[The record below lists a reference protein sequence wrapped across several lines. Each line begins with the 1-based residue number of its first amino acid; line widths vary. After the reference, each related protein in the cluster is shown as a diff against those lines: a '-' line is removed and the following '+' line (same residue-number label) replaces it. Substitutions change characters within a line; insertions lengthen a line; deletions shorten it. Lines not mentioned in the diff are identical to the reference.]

1 MSQKNKDDHNRLRS
15 RTIAFRMSPEEEAE
29 LNDRVKL
36 LGYRTKQDYLIYA
49 VRHNEVNAVGNAQM
63 LVQFRKDLREILT
76 ELKRLNSVSE
86 MDEELMTPVRTML
99 EILRAFQEQPK
110 KQEKQPVMQE
120 TQYSKMMH
128 LQKLEKLMAERKKQ
142 YE

>member
-49 VRHNEVNAVGNAQM
+49 VLHNEVNAVGNAQM

-76 ELKRLNSVSE
+76 ELKRLDSASE
-86 MDEELMTPVRTML
+86 MEEELMTPVRTML
-99 EILRAFQEQPK
+99 EILRAFQEQTK

-120 TQYSKMMH
+120 TQYNKMMH
-128 LQKLEKLMAERKKQ
+128 LQKLERLMAERKKQ

>member
-49 VRHNEVNAVGNAQM
+49 VLHNEVNAVGNAQM

-76 ELKRLNSVSE
+76 ELKRLDSASE
-86 MDEELMTPVRTML
+86 MEELMTPVRTML

-110 KQEKQPVMQE
+110 KQGKQPVMQE

-128 LQKLEKLMAERKKQ
+128 LQKLERLMAERKRQ

>member
-49 VRHNEVNAVGNAQM
+49 VLHNGVNAVGNAQM
-63 LVQFRKDLREILT
+63 LVQFRNDLREILT
-76 ELKRLNSVSE
+76 ELKRLDSASE
-86 MDEELMTPVRTML
+86 MEEELMTPVRTML

-120 TQYSKMMH
+120 TQYNKMMH
-128 LQKLEKLMAERKKQ
+128 LQKLERLMAERKKQ

>member
-49 VRHNEVNAVGNAQM
+49 VLHNEVNAVGNAQM
-63 LVQFRKDLREILT
+63 LVQFRNDLREILT
-76 ELKRLNSVSE
+76 ELKRLDSASE
-86 MDEELMTPVRTML
+86 MEEELMTPVRTML

-120 TQYSKMMH
+120 TQYNKMMH
-128 LQKLEKLMAERKKQ
+128 LQKLERLMAERKKQ

>member
-1 MSQKNKDDHNRLRS
+1 
-15 RTIAFRMSPEEEAE
+15 
-29 LNDRVKL
+29 
-36 LGYRTKQDYLIYA
+36 
-49 VRHNEVNAVGNAQM
+49 M

-99 EILRAFQEQPK
+99 EILQAFQEKPK
-110 KQEKQPVMQE
+110 KQGKQPVMQE

-128 LQKLEKLMAERKKQ
+128 LQKLERLMAERKRQ

>member
-49 VRHNEVNAVGNAQM
+49 VLHNEVNAVGNAQM
-63 LVQFRKDLREILT
+63 LVQFRNDLREILT
-76 ELKRLNSVSE
+76 ELKRLDSASE
-86 MDEELMTPVRTML
+86 MEEELMTPVRTML

-110 KQEKQPVMQE
+110 KQGKQPVMQE
-120 TQYSKMMH
+120 TQYNKMMH
-128 LQKLEKLMAERKKQ
+128 LQKLERLMAERKKQ

>member
-49 VRHNEVNAVGNAQM
+49 VLHNEVNAVGNALM

-120 TQYSKMMH
+120 TQYCKMMH
-128 LQKLEKLMAERKKQ
+128 LQKLERLMAERKRQ

>member
-49 VRHNEVNAVGNAQM
+49 VLHNEVNAVGNALM

-76 ELKRLNSVSE
+76 ELKG
-86 MDEELMTPVRTML
+86 
-99 EILRAFQEQPK
+99 
-110 KQEKQPVMQE
+110 
-120 TQYSKMMH
+120 
-128 LQKLEKLMAERKKQ
+128 
-142 YE
+142 

>member
-49 VRHNEVNAVGNAQM
+49 VLHNEVNAVGNAQM

-76 ELKRLNSVSE
+76 ELKRLDSASE
-86 MDEELMTPVRTML
+86 MEELMTPVRTML

-110 KQEKQPVMQE
+110 KQGKQPVMQE
-120 TQYSKMMH
+120 TQYNKMMH
-128 LQKLEKLMAERKKQ
+128 LQKLERLMAERKKQ

>member
-49 VRHNEVNAVGNAQM
+49 VLHNEVNAVGNAQM
-63 LVQFRKDLREILT
+63 LVQFRNDLREILT
-76 ELKRLNSVSE
+76 ELKRLDSASE
-86 MDEELMTPVRTML
+86 MEEELMTPVRTML
-99 EILRAFQEQPK
+99 EILRAFQEQTK

-120 TQYSKMMH
+120 TQYNKMMH
-128 LQKLEKLMAERKKQ
+128 LQKLERLMAERKKL

>member
-36 LGYRTKQDYLIYA
+36 LGYRTKQDYMIYA
-49 VRHNEVNAVGNAQM
+49 VLHNEVNAVGNAQM
-63 LVQFRKDLREILT
+63 LVQFRNDLREILT
-76 ELKRLNSVSE
+76 ELKRLNRASE

-99 EILRAFQEQPK
+99 EILKAFQEKPK

-120 TQYSKMMH
+120 TQYNKMMH
-128 LQKLEKLMAERKKQ
+128 LQKLERLMAERKKQ

>member
-49 VRHNEVNAVGNAQM
+49 VLLEENTQI
-63 LVQFRKDLREILT
+63 QKEIMA
-76 ELKRLNSVSE
+76 R
-86 MDEELMTPVRTML
+86 M
-99 EILRAFQEQPK
+99 
-110 KQEKQPVMQE
+110 KQ
-120 TQYSKMMH
+120 
-128 LQKLEKLMAERKKQ
+128 
-142 YE
+142 

>member
-49 VRHNEVNAVGNAQM
+49 VLHNEVNAVGNALM

-99 EILRAFQEQPK
+99 EILQA
-110 KQEKQPVMQE
+110 
-120 TQYSKMMH
+120 KMMH
-128 LQKLEKLMAERKKQ
+128 LQKLERLMAERKRQ

>member
-49 VRHNEVNAVGNAQM
+49 VLHNEVNAVGNAQM
-63 LVQFRKDLREILT
+63 LVQFRNDLREILT
-76 ELKRLNSVSE
+76 ELKRLDSASE
-86 MDEELMTPVRTML
+86 MEEELMTPVRTML
-99 EILRAFQEQPK
+99 EILRAFQEQTK

-128 LQKLEKLMAERKKQ
+128 LQKLERLMAERKRQ

>member
-36 LGYRTKQDYLIYA
+36 LGYRTKQDYRIYA
-49 VRHNEVNAVGNAQM
+49 VLHNEVNAVGNAQM
-63 LVQFRKDLREILT
+63 LVQFRNDLREFLT
-76 ELKRLNSVSE
+76 ELKRLDSASE
-86 MDEELMTPVRTML
+86 MEEELMTPVRTML

-110 KQEKQPVMQE
+110 KQGKQPVMQE
-120 TQYSKMMH
+120 TQYNKMMH
-128 LQKLEKLMAERKKQ
+128 LQKLERLMAERKKQ

>member
-1 MSQKNKDDHNRLRS
+1 
-15 RTIAFRMSPEEEAE
+15 MSPEEEAE

-49 VRHNEVNAVGNAQM
+49 VLHNEVNAVGNALM

-99 EILRAFQEQPK
+99 EILQAFQEKPK
-110 KQEKQPVMQE
+110 KQGKQPVMQE

-128 LQKLEKLMAERKKQ
+128 LQKLERLMAERKRQ